1 MKVLCYSLFEMLT
14 FLDFFYLHITVKL
27 CHLTHVHIFN
37 RKKHHCLNWHLEDC
51 IVDSLKKNLFTLQV
65 IVHGAEEGSH

>member
-37 RKKHHCLNWHLEDC
+37 RKKHHCLNWHLENC
-51 IVDSLKKNLFTLQV
+51 IVDSLKKKSIYLAGNSAW
-65 IVHGAEEGSH
+65 G